1 MDLRWQ
7 IAMLTM
13 RARRFLKNTE
23 VNFSLNVN
31 ETIGFDKSK
40 VEYYNCHKKRHFSK
54 ECRALRSQ
62 YTKHKESTRRTV
74 PVETHASS
82 ALVSYD
88 GLGGLESVEARLL
101 VYKKN
106 ESVSKE
112 DIKLLKLEKFENS
125 SKNLSKLLDCQII
138 DKCKTGLRYNGVPPP
153 YIGNFLP
160 PKPSL
165 EEFVNEPIVTE
176 PTVKKLAVET
186 SEAKASAY
194 KSKVIEMETVKPSFA
209 KIKFVKSKEQVK
221 SPRKTTIKRVVNV
234 VLRNKVNALKA
245 SACWVWKPKTKVIN
259 HVSKHKSASITLK
272 KFDYVDA
279 QGRSNDSGKKVDED
293 SSKVSECK
301 DQEQD
306 DNVNSTNNVN
316 AAGTNRV
323 NVVGTNTNN
332 KLLFD
337 PVMPALEDINTFNF
351 SSDHEDDVEESDI
364 NNMDTTIQ
372 VSPAPTT
379 RIHKDH
385 PLDQVIDLPYR
396 KRAIAIK
403 WVFWNKN
410 NERGIV
416 IRNKARLVSQGHTQK
431 QGIDYDKVFAPVA
444 RIKAIRLFLAYAS
457 FKDFVVYQ
465 MDVKSAFHYG
475 MIKEEVYIYQPSGFE
490 DPKFPD
496 KVYKVEKHYM
506 DYIKLLKHEVKNAST
521 PIETQKPLLKDED
534 EEEVDVYM
542 YRSMIGSLMYLT
554 SSRPDIM
561 FVVCSCARYQVNPKV
576 SHLHDVKMIFRP
588 TECEGFKQIVDFLNA
603 NPIKKPR
610 RKVTEVPQ
618 PSDPISV
625 ADEVVNKEMNDSLER
640 AVTTAASLDAKQDKG
655 NIFKTQSKVTPNEHG
670 SQGTSSG
677 GGLRCQEA
685 IGDTVAQ
692 TRVLNLETT
701 KTTQALEI
709 NSLKRRVKKLER
721 RKRSRTH
728 GLKRLYKVGLSARV
742 ESSEDES
749 LSEEDASKQERI
761 VDIDANEDIILVST
775 HDDQMF
781 DVDQDLG
788 GEEVF
793 VAQQDEKV
801 VEIEKEVDAAQIQ
814 VTTAATTPTI
824 SIDEVT
830 MAQAFTELKHTK
842 TKANAKG
849 IVFHEPE
856 ESTTTTTI
864 PKSRSQDK
872 GKAKMIKEPVKLK
885 TDQIQLDEE
894 VTLKLQA
901 KLQAEFEKEQRL
913 KSERAQQEVEANI
926 AFIESWDDAQA
937 KFNANYQ
944 LAKGLQAEEQQK
956 LNDEE
961 KAKLFMQLLEKRRKF
976 FIAKRVEEKRNK
988 PPTQAQQRKIMCT
1001 YLKNME
1007 GKKLTDLKNKSYD
1020 SIQKMFDRAFKRKID
1035 DDKNTAEL
1043 QPLVKIIPDE
1053 EGVAIDA
1060 IPLAV
1065 KPPSIVD

>member
-1 MDLRWQ
+1 M
-7 IAMLTM
+7 
-13 RARRFLKNTE
+13 
-23 VNFSLNVN
+23 
-31 ETIGFDKSK
+31 
-40 VEYYNCHKKRHFSK
+40 VEG
-54 ECRALRSQ
+54 
-62 YTKHKESTRRTV
+62 
-74 PVETHASS
+74 VETTIAP
-82 ALVSYD
+82 AT
-88 GLGGLESVEARLL
+88 A
-101 VYKKN
+101 
-106 ESVSKE
+106 KE
-112 DIKLLKLEKFENS
+112 KAQKRVTKLEKVQLTLHS
-125 SKNLSKLLDCQII
+125 WLTLLQVL
-138 DKCKTGLRYNGVPPP
+138 TLRLDDSEDEVE
-153 YIGNFLP
+153 LK
-160 PKPSL
+160 PK
-165 EEFVNEPIVTE
+165 
-176 PTVKKLAVET
+176 
-186 SEAKASAY
+186 
-194 KSKVIEMETVKPSFA
+194 IEMETVKPSFA

-221 SPRKTTIKRVVNV
+221 SPRKTTIKRVVNA
-234 VLRNKVNALKA
+234 VLGNKVNALKA
-245 SACWVWKPKTKVIN
+245 SACWVWKPKTKGNRQIDLQNKRVIDIRCSRN
-259 HVSKHKSASITLK
+259 MPWNMSYLIDYKEIDGGYVAFKGNPKGRKIIGRDGFVRSNTYKNLNKKMHCLVFIDDYSRFTWVFFLASKDETSSILKIFITGIEKLVDHKVKVIRCDNRTEFKNREMNQFCKMKVKFDGKADEGFFVRYSLNSKAFRVFNNKTKIVEENLHVS
-272 KFDYVDA
+272 
-279 QGRSNDSGKKVDED
+279 DSGKKVDED
-293 SSKVSECK
+293 SSKGSECK

-337 PVMPALEDINTFNF
+337 PVIPALEDISTFNF
-351 SSDHEDDVEESDI
+351 SSDHEDDVEETDMT
-364 NNMDTTIQ
+364 NMDTTIQ

-385 PLDQVIDLPYR
+385 PLDQVIGDLHSTTQIR
-396 KRAIAIK
+396 HMS
-403 WVFWNKN
+403 KN
-410 NERGIV
+410 LEEHGIE
-416 IRNKARLVSQGHTQK
+416 
-431 QGIDYDKVFAPVA
+431 
-444 RIKAIRLFLAYAS
+444 AIRLFLAYAS

-465 MDVKSAFHYG
+465 MDVKSAFLYG
-475 MIKEEVYIYQPSGFE
+475 MIEEEVYICQPLGFE

-496 KVYKVEKHYM
+496 KVYKVENHYM

-576 SHLHDVKMIFRP
+576 SHLYDVKKIFRP
-588 TECEGFKQIVDFLNA
+588 TECEGFEQIVDFLNA

-625 ADEVVNKEMNDSLER
+625 ADEAVNKEMNDSLER
-640 AVTTAASLDAKQDKG
+640 AVTTAASLDAKQDIG
-655 NIFKTQSKVTPNEHG
+655 NIFKTQSKATPNEHG
-670 SQGTSSG
+670 SQGTSAG

-685 IGDTVAQ
+685 MGDTVAQ

-709 NSLKRRVKKLER
+709 NSLKRRVKKLKR

-728 GLKRLYKVGLSARV
+728 GLKILYKVGLSARV

-749 LSEEDASKQERI
+749 LSEEDASKQGRI
-761 VDIDANEDIILVST
+761 VDIDSNEDIILVST

-793 VAQQDEKV
+793 VAQQDEKI

-830 MAQAFTELKHTK
+830 VAQAFTELKHTK
-842 TKANAKG
+842 TKSNAKG

-864 PKSRSQDK
+864 PKPRSQDK
-872 GKAKMIKEPVKLK
+872 GKAKMIEEPVKLK
-885 TDQIQLDEE
+885 KDQIQLDEE
-894 VTLKLQA
+894 VTLKLQE

-913 KSERAQQEVEANI
+913 KSERAQQE
-926 AFIESWDDAQA
+926 
-937 KFNANYQ
+937 
-944 LAKGLQAEEQQK
+944 GLQAEEQQE

-976 FIAKRVEEKRNK
+976 FIANRVEEKRNK

-1007 GKKLTDLKNKSYD
+1007 GNKLTDLKNKSYD

-1035 DDKNTAEL
+1035 DDKDTAEL